1 MKKPLSISMSK
12 KLFPILATT
21 GVIFISNSSFAENS
35 EKVSP
40 SENTVQQLETMTFT
54 ASRADGVQEKSK
66 QTTKIDEKQLGLLKQ
81 GSAGNIG
88 TILAKTVPGLA
99 DSSRTI
105 TDFGQTLRG
114 RNALILVDGI
124 PLNLSRETSRG
135 LSGIDPESIQ
145 NIEVIRGSNAIY
157 GGGATGGIIS
167 ITTKSAGGEPT
178 AKTVVGFQTP
188 LTNFSHDA
196 LSADIHQYFSGSLN
210 DWDYA
215 LDFGYKRTGS
225 SYDASG
231 DRIAPEPSQGD
242 LFDSDAYSIGGKLGY
257 HIDDNQYIQLSANYY
272 TADQDSEYASD
283 PSVAE
288 LPAGNVPAKAIKG
301 LKLADQN
308 QNESQVYNL
317 TYKNKDILGSN
328 FDSQIYYRDFYTRF
342 NPTDGR
348 NQANRANTINQ
359 GYQEN
364 DVFGSRFTFNT
375 PLHFLGDSSLVWGGD
390 FIREQS
396 EMPLDTIDPAI
407 YDQSGGLEFVKNGNL
422 IYLPELT
429 TQSVG
434 VFAQLKHRFNDQWS
448 AEIGARYE
456 DSFAEVDDF
465 IPLTQANKPNPYT
478 VKGGK
483 VKADAWLYNASVTFS
498 PVEEHSIYASF
509 SQGFQLPDVGLVIRN
524 ANTGFDLGSSFLEP
538 VKVDNYELGWNG
550 DFDRVS
556 SSLAVFYSTS
566 DLGAVQSFNNG
577 LSLARTKEE
586 VTGVEATFGY
596 LGQDE
601 IWGFGGSATWM
612 KGRET
617 PQGRSEDQ
625 KMTGY
630 RIPPLK
636 LTSYISYNPS
646 DTCTNRL
653 QATYWGSQDYRL
665 DGKESF
671 GRYDAKTYTTV
682 DLMSSFDVNAK
693 NNVSIGLENIFN
705 RKYYP
710 LYSQLLRSNNN
721 MSHLFA
727 SGITLKVAYSHKW

>member
-1 MKKPLSISMSK
+1 MSK

-66 QTTKIDEKQLGLLKQ
+66 QTTKIDEKQLELLKQ

-283 PSVAE
+283 PSVAK
-288 LPAGNVPAKAIKG
+288 LPAGSVPAKAIKG

-317 TYKNKDILGSN
+317 TYKNKDLLGSN

-390 FIREQS
+390 SIREQS
-396 EMPLDTIDPAI
+396 EMPLDTFDPEI

-448 AEIGARYE
+448 AEVGARYE

-483 VKADAWLYNASVTFS
+483 VKVDAWLYNASVTFS

-550 DFDRVS
+550 DFDRIS

-586 VTGVEATFGY
+586 VTGVEGTIDY
-596 LGQDE
+596 LTQDE

-646 DTCTNRL
+646 DTWTNRL

-721 MSHLFA
+721 MSHLLA

>member
-242 LFDSDAYSIGGKLGY
+242 LFDSDAYSIGVSWATILMITNIFSY
-257 HIDDNQYIQLSANYY
+257 QQITI
-272 TADQDSEYASD
+272 
-283 PSVAE
+283 PR
-288 LPAGNVPAKAIKG
+288 IKIRNTLQIRVWRSYPLVVCL
-301 LKLADQN
+301 LKL
-308 QNESQVYNL
+308 
-317 TYKNKDILGSN
+317 
-328 FDSQIYYRDFYTRF
+328 
-342 NPTDGR
+342 
-348 NQANRANTINQ
+348 
-359 GYQEN
+359 
-364 DVFGSRFTFNT
+364 
-375 PLHFLGDSSLVWGGD
+375 
-390 FIREQS
+390 
-396 EMPLDTIDPAI
+396 
-407 YDQSGGLEFVKNGNL
+407 
-422 IYLPELT
+422 
-429 TQSVG
+429 
-434 VFAQLKHRFNDQWS
+434 
-448 AEIGARYE
+448 
-456 DSFAEVDDF
+456 
-465 IPLTQANKPNPYT
+465 
-478 VKGGK
+478 
-483 VKADAWLYNASVTFS
+483 
-498 PVEEHSIYASF
+498 
-509 SQGFQLPDVGLVIRN
+509 
-524 ANTGFDLGSSFLEP
+524 
-538 VKVDNYELGWNG
+538 
-550 DFDRVS
+550 
-556 SSLAVFYSTS
+556 
-566 DLGAVQSFNNG
+566 
-577 LSLARTKEE
+577 
-586 VTGVEATFGY
+586 
-596 LGQDE
+596 
-601 IWGFGGSATWM
+601 
-612 KGRET
+612 
-617 PQGRSEDQ
+617 
-625 KMTGY
+625 
-630 RIPPLK
+630 
-636 LTSYISYNPS
+636 
-646 DTCTNRL
+646 
-653 QATYWGSQDYRL
+653 
-665 DGKESF
+665 
-671 GRYDAKTYTTV
+671 
-682 DLMSSFDVNAK
+682 
-693 NNVSIGLENIFN
+693 
-705 RKYYP
+705 
-710 LYSQLLRSNNN
+710 
-721 MSHLFA
+721 
-727 SGITLKVAYSHKW
+727 LKV

>member
-1 MKKPLSISMSK
+1 MHHLIPFVSCVSFLLTQTAHADDSK
-12 KLFPILATT
+12 
-21 GVIFISNSSFAENS
+21 
-35 EKVSP
+35 
-40 SENTVQQLETMTFT
+40 ENTSVQQLETMTFT
-54 ASRADGVQEKSK
+54 ASRADGLQEKSK
-66 QTTKIDEKQLGLLKQ
+66 QTSKIDEKQLELLKQ

-88 TILAKTVPGLA
+88 TVLAKTVPGLA

-188 LTNFSHDA
+188 LTNFSRDA
-196 LSADIHQYFSGSLN
+196 LSADIHQYFSGRLN

-242 LFDSDAYSIGGKLGY
+242 LFDSDAYSVGGKLGY
-257 HIDDNQYIQLSANYY
+257 HIDDNQYIQISANYY

-283 PSVAE
+283 PSVAK
-288 LPAGNVPAKAIKG
+288 LPAGSVPAKAIKG

-317 TYKNKDILGSN
+317 TYKNKDLLGSN

-364 DVFGSRFTFNT
+364 EVFGSRFTFNT

-396 EMPLDTIDPAI
+396 EMPLDTFDPVI

-448 AEIGARYE
+448 AEVGARYE

-550 DFDRVS
+550 NFDRIS
-556 SSLAVFYSTS
+556 SSLAVFYSAS

-586 VTGVEATFGY
+586 VTGVEGTIDY
-596 LGQDE
+596 LTQDE

-636 LTSYISYNPS
+636 LTSYIAYNPS
-646 DTCTNRL
+646 DTWTNRL

-721 MSHLFA
+721 MSHLLA

>member
-1 MKKPLSISMSK
+1 MSK

-40 SENTVQQLETMTFT
+40 SEHTVQQLETMTFT

-283 PSVAE
+283 PSVAK
-288 LPAGNVPAKAIKG
+288 LPAGSVPAKAIKG

-396 EMPLDTIDPAI
+396 EMPLDTFDPAI

-550 DFDRVS
+550 DFDRIS

-586 VTGVEATFGY
+586 VTGVEGTIDY
-596 LGQDE
+596 LTQDE

-646 DTCTNRL
+646 DTWTNRL

-721 MSHLFA
+721 MSHLLA

>member
-1 MKKPLSISMSK
+1 MEKPPSISMSK

-66 QTTKIDEKQLGLLKQ
+66 QTTKIDEKQLELLKQ

-88 TILAKTVPGLA
+88 TVLAKTVPGLA

-283 PSVAE
+283 PSVAK
-288 LPAGNVPAKAIKG
+288 LPAGSVPAKAIKG

-317 TYKNKDILGSN
+317 TYKNKDLLGSN

-396 EMPLDTIDPAI
+396 EMPLDTFDPAI

-448 AEIGARYE
+448 AEVGARYE

-550 DFDRVS
+550 DFDRIS

-586 VTGVEATFGY
+586 VTGVEATFDY

-646 DTCTNRL
+646 DTWTNRL

-721 MSHLFA
+721 MSHLLA

>member
-40 SENTVQQLETMTFT
+40 SEHTVQQLETMTFT

-283 PSVAE
+283 PSVAK
-288 LPAGNVPAKAIKG
+288 LPAGSVPAKAIKG

-396 EMPLDTIDPAI
+396 EMPLDTFDPAI

-550 DFDRVS
+550 DFDRIS

-586 VTGVEATFGY
+586 VTGVEGTIDY
-596 LGQDE
+596 LTQDE

-646 DTCTNRL
+646 DTWTNRL

-721 MSHLFA
+721 MSHLLA

>member
-66 QTTKIDEKQLGLLKQ
+66 QTTKIDEKQLELLKQ

-88 TILAKTVPGLA
+88 TVLAKTVPGLA

-283 PSVAE
+283 PSVAK
-288 LPAGNVPAKAIKG
+288 LPAGSVPAKAIKG

-308 QNESQVYNL
+308 QNESLVYNL
-317 TYKNKDILGSN
+317 TYKNKDLLGSN

-396 EMPLDTIDPAI
+396 EMPLDTFDPAI
-407 YDQSGGLEFVKNGNL
+407 YDQSGGLEFVKNENI

-465 IPLTQANKPNPYT
+465 IPLTQANKLNPYT

-550 DFDRVS
+550 DFDRIS

-566 DLGAVQSFNNG
+566 NLGAVQSFNNG

-586 VTGVEATFGY
+586 VTGVEGTIDY
-596 LGQDE
+596 LTQDE

-646 DTCTNRL
+646 DTWTNRL

-721 MSHLFA
+721 MSHLLA

>member
-1 MKKPLSISMSK
+1 MSK

-283 PSVAE
+283 PSVAK
-288 LPAGNVPAKAIKG
+288 LPAGSVPAKAIKG

-364 DVFGSRFTFNT
+364 DVFGSRFMFNT

-396 EMPLDTIDPAI
+396 EMPLDTFDPAI

-646 DTCTNRL
+646 DTWTNRL

>member
-283 PSVAE
+283 PSVAK
-288 LPAGNVPAKAIKG
+288 LPAGSVPAKAIKG

-646 DTCTNRL
+646 DTWTNRL

-671 GRYDAKTYTTV
+671 GLYDAKTYTTV

>member
-1 MKKPLSISMSK
+1 MKKPLSTSMSK

-40 SENTVQQLETMTFT
+40 SENTVQQLETMTFI

-66 QTTKIDEKQLGLLKQ
+66 QTTKIDEKQLELLKQ

-88 TILAKTVPGLA
+88 TVLAKTVPGLA

-215 LDFGYKRTGS
+215 LDFGYKHTGS

-283 PSVAE
+283 PSVAK
-288 LPAGNVPAKAIKG
+288 LPAGSVPAKAIKG

-317 TYKNKDILGSN
+317 TYKNKDLLGSN

-390 FIREQS
+390 IIREQS
-396 EMPLDTIDPAI
+396 EMPLDTFNPEI

-448 AEIGARYE
+448 AEVGARYE

-550 DFDRVS
+550 DFDRIS

-566 DLGAVQSFNNG
+566 DLGAVQSFENG
-577 LSLARTKEE
+577 LRLLRTKEE
-586 VTGVEATFGY
+586 VTGVEGTIDY
-596 LGQDE
+596 LTQDE
-601 IWGFGGSATWM
+601 IWGFGGSATWI

-646 DTCTNRL
+646 DTWTNRL

-721 MSHLFA
+721 MSHLLA

>member
-283 PSVAE
+283 PSVAK
-288 LPAGNVPAKAIKG
+288 LPAGSVPAKAIKG

-498 PVEEHSIYASF
+498 PVEEHSIYASLVKAF
-509 SQGFQLPDVGLVIRN
+509 SFQMLV
-524 ANTGFDLGSSFLEP
+524 
-538 VKVDNYELGWNG
+538 
-550 DFDRVS
+550 
-556 SSLAVFYSTS
+556 
-566 DLGAVQSFNNG
+566 
-577 LSLARTKEE
+577 
-586 VTGVEATFGY
+586 
-596 LGQDE
+596 
-601 IWGFGGSATWM
+601 
-612 KGRET
+612 
-617 PQGRSEDQ
+617 
-625 KMTGY
+625 
-630 RIPPLK
+630 
-636 LTSYISYNPS
+636 
-646 DTCTNRL
+646 
-653 QATYWGSQDYRL
+653 
-665 DGKESF
+665 
-671 GRYDAKTYTTV
+671 
-682 DLMSSFDVNAK
+682 
-693 NNVSIGLENIFN
+693 
-705 RKYYP
+705 
-710 LYSQLLRSNNN
+710 
-721 MSHLFA
+721 
-727 SGITLKVAYSHKW
+727 

>member
-283 PSVAE
+283 PSVAK
-288 LPAGNVPAKAIKG
+288 LPAGSVPAKAIKG

-396 EMPLDTIDPAI
+396 EMPLDTFDPAI

-646 DTCTNRL
+646 DTWTNRL

-721 MSHLFA
+721 MSHLLA

>member
-1 MKKPLSISMSK
+1 MSK

-66 QTTKIDEKQLGLLKQ
+66 QTTKIDEKQLELLKQ

-283 PSVAE
+283 PSVAK
-288 LPAGNVPAKAIKG
+288 LPAGSVPAKAIKG

-317 TYKNKDILGSN
+317 TYKNKDLLGSN

-390 FIREQS
+390 SIREQS
-396 EMPLDTIDPAI
+396 EMPLDTFDPEI

-448 AEIGARYE
+448 AEVGARYE

-550 DFDRVS
+550 DFDRIS

-586 VTGVEATFGY
+586 VTGVEGTIDY
-596 LGQDE
+596 LTQDE

-646 DTCTNRL
+646 DTWTNRL

-721 MSHLFA
+721 MSHLLA

>member
-396 EMPLDTIDPAI
+396 EMPLDTFDPAI

>member
-145 NIEVIRGSNAIY
+145 YIEVIRGSNAIY

-283 PSVAE
+283 PSVAK
-288 LPAGNVPAKAIKG
+288 LPAGSVPAKAIKG

-396 EMPLDTIDPAI
+396 EMPLDTFDPAI

-646 DTCTNRL
+646 DTWTNRL

>member
-1 MKKPLSISMSK
+1 MKKPPLIFATK
-12 KLFPILATT
+12 KIFPILATT
-21 GVIFISNSSFAENS
+21 GVIFISNSSFAESQEQISSS
-35 EKVSP
+35 EP
-40 SENTVQQLETMTFT
+40 AVQQLETMTFT
-54 ASRADGVQEKSK
+54 ASRSQDVQTNSK
-66 QTTKIDEKQLGLLKQ
+66 QTTKIDEKQLELLKQ
-81 GSAGNIG
+81 SSSGNIG
-88 TILAKTVPGLA
+88 TVLAKTVPGLA

-283 PSVAE
+283 PSVAK
-288 LPAGNVPAKAIKG
+288 LPAGSVPAKAIKG

-317 TYKNKDILGSN
+317 TYKNKDLLGSN

-396 EMPLDTIDPAI
+396 EMPLDTFDPAI

-448 AEIGARYE
+448 AEVGARYE

-550 DFDRVS
+550 DFDRIS

-586 VTGVEATFGY
+586 VTGVEATFDY

-646 DTCTNRL
+646 DTWTNRL

-721 MSHLFA
+721 MSHLLA

>member
-283 PSVAE
+283 PSVAK
-288 LPAGNVPAKAIKG
+288 LPAGSVPAKAIKG

-396 EMPLDTIDPAI
+396 EMPLDTFDPAI

-586 VTGVEATFGY
+586 VTGVEGTIDY
-596 LGQDE
+596 LTQDE

-646 DTCTNRL
+646 DTWTNRL

>member
-1 MKKPLSISMSK
+1 MKKPPSISMSK

-40 SENTVQQLETMTFT
+40 AENTVQQLETMTFT

-66 QTTKIDEKQLGLLKQ
+66 QTTKIDEKQLELLKQ

-88 TILAKTVPGLA
+88 TVLAKTVPGLA

-283 PSVAE
+283 PSVAK
-288 LPAGNVPAKAIKG
+288 LPAGSVPAKAIKG

-317 TYKNKDILGSN
+317 TYKNKDLLGSN

-396 EMPLDTIDPAI
+396 EMPLDTFDPEI

-448 AEIGARYE
+448 AEVGARYE

-550 DFDRVS
+550 DFDRIS

-586 VTGVEATFGY
+586 VTGVEGAIDY
-596 LGQDE
+596 LTQDE

-646 DTCTNRL
+646 DTWTNRL

-721 MSHLFA
+721 MSHLLA

>member
-1 MKKPLSISMSK
+1 MSK

-283 PSVAE
+283 PSVAK
-288 LPAGNVPAKAIKG
+288 LPAGSVPAKAIKG

-396 EMPLDTIDPAI
+396 EMPLDTFDPAI

-646 DTCTNRL
+646 DTWTNRL

>member
-66 QTTKIDEKQLGLLKQ
+66 QTTKIDEKQLELLKQ

-283 PSVAE
+283 PSVAK
-288 LPAGNVPAKAIKG
+288 LPAGSVPAKAIKG

-317 TYKNKDILGSN
+317 TYKNKDLLGSN

-390 FIREQS
+390 SIREQS
-396 EMPLDTIDPAI
+396 EMPLDTFDPEI

-429 TQSVG
+429 TRSVG

-448 AEIGARYE
+448 AEVGARYE

-550 DFDRVS
+550 DFDRIS

-586 VTGVEATFGY
+586 VTGVEGTIDY
-596 LGQDE
+596 LTQDE

-646 DTCTNRL
+646 DTWTNRL

-721 MSHLFA
+721 MSHLLA

>member
-40 SENTVQQLETMTFT
+40 SEHTVQQLETMTFT

-283 PSVAE
+283 PSVAK
-288 LPAGNVPAKAIKG
+288 LPAGSVPAKAIKG

-396 EMPLDTIDPAI
+396 EMPLDTFDPAI

-646 DTCTNRL
+646 DTWTNRL

>member
-396 EMPLDTIDPAI
+396 EMPLDTFDPAI

-646 DTCTNRL
+646 DTWTNRL

>member
-1 MKKPLSISMSK
+1 M
-12 KLFPILATT
+12 
-21 GVIFISNSSFAENS
+21 
-35 EKVSP
+35 
-40 SENTVQQLETMTFT
+40 
-54 ASRADGVQEKSK
+54 
-66 QTTKIDEKQLGLLKQ
+66 
-81 GSAGNIG
+81 
-88 TILAKTVPGLA
+88 
-99 DSSRTI
+99 
-105 TDFGQTLRG
+105 
-114 RNALILVDGI
+114 VDGI

-283 PSVAE
+283 PSVAK
-288 LPAGNVPAKAIKG
+288 LPAGSVPAKAIKG

-396 EMPLDTIDPAI
+396 EMPLDTFDPAI

-498 PVEEHSIYASF
+498 PVEEHSIYAPF

-646 DTCTNRL
+646 DTWTNRL

>member
-283 PSVAE
+283 PSVAK
-288 LPAGNVPAKAIKG
+288 LPAGSVPAKAIKG

-396 EMPLDTIDPAI
+396 EMPLDTFDPAI

-586 VTGVEATFGY
+586 VTGVEATIDY
-596 LGQDE
+596 LTQDE

-646 DTCTNRL
+646 DTWTNRL

-721 MSHLFA
+721 MSHLLA

>member
-1 MKKPLSISMSK
+1 MSK

-40 SENTVQQLETMTFT
+40 SEHTVQQLETMTFT

-283 PSVAE
+283 PSVAK
-288 LPAGNVPAKAIKG
+288 LPAGSVPAKAIKG

-396 EMPLDTIDPAI
+396 EMPLDTFDPAI

-646 DTCTNRL
+646 DTWTNRL

>member
-35 EKVSP
+35 EKISP

-66 QTTKIDEKQLGLLKQ
+66 QTTKIDEKQLELLKQ

-88 TILAKTVPGLA
+88 TVLAKTVPGLA

-283 PSVAE
+283 PSVAK
-288 LPAGNVPAKAIKG
+288 LPAGSVPAKAIKG

-396 EMPLDTIDPAI
+396 EMPLDTFDPAI

-550 DFDRVS
+550 DFDRIS

-586 VTGVEATFGY
+586 VTGVEGTIDY
-596 LGQDE
+596 LTQDE

-646 DTCTNRL
+646 DTWTNRL

-721 MSHLFA
+721 MSHLLA

>member
-66 QTTKIDEKQLGLLKQ
+66 QTTKIDEKQLELLKQ

-283 PSVAE
+283 PSVAK
-288 LPAGNVPAKAIKG
+288 LPAGSVPAKAIKG

-317 TYKNKDILGSN
+317 TYKNKDLLGSN

-390 FIREQS
+390 SIREQS
-396 EMPLDTIDPAI
+396 EMPLDTFDPEI

-448 AEIGARYE
+448 AEVGARYE

-550 DFDRVS
+550 DFDRIS

-586 VTGVEATFGY
+586 VTGVEGTIDY
-596 LGQDE
+596 LTQDE

-646 DTCTNRL
+646 DTWTNRL

-721 MSHLFA
+721 MSHLLA

>member
-196 LSADIHQYFSGSLN
+196 LSADIHQYFSGSLK

-283 PSVAE
+283 PSVAK
-288 LPAGNVPAKAIKG
+288 LPAGSVPAKAIKG

-396 EMPLDTIDPAI
+396 EMPLDTFDPAI

-646 DTCTNRL
+646 DTWTNRL

-682 DLMSSFDVNAK
+682 DLM
-693 NNVSIGLENIFN
+693 LM
-705 RKYYP
+705 
-710 LYSQLLRSNNN
+710 LRI
-721 MSHLFA
+721 MSAL
-727 SGITLKVAYSHKW
+727 V

>member
-1 MKKPLSISMSK
+1 MKKPPSIFAPK
-12 KLFPILATT
+12 NFFPILATT
-21 GVIFISNSSFAENS
+21 GAIFISNSSFAENADQTL
-35 EKVSP
+35 P
-40 SENTVQQLETMTFT
+40 SESTIQQLETMTFT
-54 ASRADGVQEKSK
+54 ASRADGVQENSK
-66 QTTKIDEKQLGLLKQ
+66 QTTKIDEKQLELLKQ
-81 GSAGNIG
+81 SSAGNIG
-88 TILAKTVPGLA
+88 TVLAKTVPGLA

-167 ITTKSAGGEPT
+167 ITTKKAGGEPE

-257 HIDDNQYIQLSANYY
+257 HIDDHQYIQLSANYY
-272 TADQDSEYASD
+272 TADQDSKYASD
-283 PSVAE
+283 PSVAK
-288 LPAGNVPAKAIKG
+288 LPAGSVPAKAIKG
-301 LKLADQN
+301 LKLVEQN

-317 TYKNKDILGSN
+317 TYKNKDLLGSK

-396 EMPLDTIDPAI
+396 KMPLDTFDPAI
-407 YDQSGGLEFVKNGNL
+407 YDQSGGLAFVKNGNL

-429 TQSVG
+429 TQSMG

-448 AEIGARYE
+448 AEVGTRYE

-483 VKADAWLYNASVTFS
+483 VKADAWLYNASITFS
-498 PVEEHSIYASF
+498 PVKKHSIYGSF

-550 DFDRVS
+550 DFDRIS

-586 VTGVEATFGY
+586 VTGVEATFDY
-596 LGQDE
+596 LDQDG
-601 IWGFGGSATWM
+601 IWGLGGSATWM

-617 PQGRSEDQ
+617 PQGQSKDQ
-625 KMTGY
+625 RMTGY

-646 DTCTNRL
+646 DTWTNRL

-682 DLMSSFDVNAK
+682 DLMSSFDVNTK

-721 MSHLFA
+721 MSHLLA

>member
-283 PSVAE
+283 PSVAK
-288 LPAGNVPAKAIKG
+288 LPAGSVPAKAIKG

-396 EMPLDTIDPAI
+396 EMPLDTFDPAI

-422 IYLPELT
+422 IYLPKLT

-646 DTCTNRL
+646 DTWTNRL

-682 DLMSSFDVNAK
+682 DLM
-693 NNVSIGLENIFN
+693 LM
-705 RKYYP
+705 
-710 LYSQLLRSNNN
+710 LRI
-721 MSHLFA
+721 MSAL
-727 SGITLKVAYSHKW
+727 V

>member
-1 MKKPLSISMSK
+1 MSK

-145 NIEVIRGSNAIY
+145 YIEVIRGSNAIY

-283 PSVAE
+283 PSVAK
-288 LPAGNVPAKAIKG
+288 LPAGSVPAKAIKG

-396 EMPLDTIDPAI
+396 EMPLDTFDPAI

-646 DTCTNRL
+646 DTWTNRL

>member
-1 MKKPLSISMSK
+1 MT
-12 KLFPILATT
+12 KL
-21 GVIFISNSSFAENS
+21 
-35 EKVSP
+35 
-40 SENTVQQLETMTFT
+40 
-54 ASRADGVQEKSK
+54 
-66 QTTKIDEKQLGLLKQ
+66 DEKQIELLKN
-81 GSAGNIG
+81 GSSGNIA
-88 TILAKTVPGLA
+88 TVLAKAVPGLS

-105 TDFGQTLRG
+105 TDYGQTLRG
-114 RNALILVDGI
+114 RNALILVDGV
-124 PLNLSRETSRG
+124 PMNLTRDTSRG
-135 LSGIDPESIQ
+135 LSSIDPESIQ

-157 GGGATGGIIS
+157 GSGAAGGIIS
-167 ITTKSAGGEPT
+167 ITTKAAGGEPT
-178 AKTVVGFQTP
+178 AKTVMGLQSP
-188 LTNFSHDA
+188 LTNFRTDA
-196 LSADIHQYFSGSLN
+196 LSGDIHQYFTGSLDN
-210 DWDYA
+210 FDYA

-283 PSVAE
+283 PSVAK
-288 LPAGNVPAKAIKG
+288 LPAGSVPAKAIKG

-317 TYKNKDILGSN
+317 TYKNKDLLGSI

-390 FIREQS
+390 SIREQS
-396 EMPLDTIDPAI
+396 EMPLDTFDPEI

-448 AEIGARYE
+448 AEVGARYE

-483 VKADAWLYNASVTFS
+483 VKADAWLYNASITFS

-550 DFDRVS
+550 DFDRIS

-586 VTGVEATFGY
+586 VTGVEGTIDY
-596 LGQDE
+596 LTQDE

-646 DTCTNRL
+646 DTWTNRL

-721 MSHLFA
+721 MSHLLA

>member
-283 PSVAE
+283 PSVAK
-288 LPAGNVPAKAIKG
+288 LPAGSVPAKAIKG

-396 EMPLDTIDPAI
+396 EMPLDTFDPAI

-646 DTCTNRL
+646 DTWTNRL

-682 DLMSSFDVNAK
+682 DLM
-693 NNVSIGLENIFN
+693 LM
-705 RKYYP
+705 
-710 LYSQLLRSNNN
+710 LRI
-721 MSHLFA
+721 MSAL
-727 SGITLKVAYSHKW
+727 V

>member
-1 MKKPLSISMSK
+1 
-12 KLFPILATT
+12 LATT

-283 PSVAE
+283 PSVAK
-288 LPAGNVPAKAIKG
+288 LPAGSVPAKAIKG

-396 EMPLDTIDPAI
+396 EMPLDTFDPAI

-646 DTCTNRL
+646 DTWTNRL